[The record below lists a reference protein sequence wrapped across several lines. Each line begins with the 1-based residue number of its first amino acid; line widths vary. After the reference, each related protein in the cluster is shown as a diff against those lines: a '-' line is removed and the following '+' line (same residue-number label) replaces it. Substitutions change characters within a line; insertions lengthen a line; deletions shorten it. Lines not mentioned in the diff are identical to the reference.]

1 MQAKGIIQFFLVL
14 LLLVCASQFL
24 YYIPTNKVE
33 KDAARY
39 GETLAAAAAPENKV
53 AVQRT
58 GRLHYLDSMSSVTIF
73 KSSILGNYTYQEL
86 KSKQLALGLDL
97 KGGMSVLLQ
106 VDLKDFLIALS
117 GKSTDANFLK
127 AIDQAKAIQ
136 SKSQG
141 DYISLFVQEYKKLA
155 GDNKLASIFAR
166 NESLKG
172 EINIE
177 STDAQVQSLMRRKAN
192 ETVDETFKRLRQR
205 IDKLGVVQ
213 PNVSLD
219 KARDV
224 IVVELPGIEN
234 AERARAFLEK
244 AAKLEFW
251 EVYRVNDTGIAQALT
266 DGDNTMKAIMK
277 GAVDSSGNVK
287 PDTSASTVAGP
298 LFSALSP
305 NGGQLSPAV
314 IGVAEKNKREAV
326 LEMLRRPQIASRFP
340 RDLIFRFGK
349 DPIVDQTGKSSNQYQ
364 LYAVKKSA
372 GKDGPA
378 LDGERVTDARA
389 QTGDK
394 GSAAFEVSL
403 TMDAAGAA
411 AWGAL
416 TTACAQDNKR
426 EVAIVL
432 DDEVVSA
439 PTVNGPIME
448 GRSSIMGNY
457 TAQEAQ
463 DFASILQV
471 GKLPAKAEIIQEST
485 VGPSLGEANIN
496 ASLMSLAVSFLAI
509 MLFMWVYYSTGG
521 LISIIALFANLF
533 FIIGMLTSR
542 GTVLTLPGI
551 AGIVL
556 TMGMAVDANV
566 IIYERIREELAEGKS
581 KLQAIADGFKHSM
594 SAVVDGHVTAFLT
607 SLVLIWKGLGPIKG
621 FGVVLAVGVMFTL
634 FTAVLVSRLI
644 IDWWMARGNDIR
656 FFAKFSE
663 GAFKNIHIDWMKMR
677 KKAYL
682 FSAAIILAGVV
693 SMFVRKP
700 AFEFGVDFLGGY
712 KFEVAFDKKVNP
724 EDLRQAFV
732 KSFEGQS
739 TNVKAVNED
748 NTFDITTSYLTNE
761 SGSNVQE
768 KVISKLFEGVNA
780 VAGGNLDE
788 KKFKAGDI
796 STTHIKSSVKVGP
809 AVADDIRTSSIWTTI
824 FGIVIIGIYILIRF
838 NRWQYSLGI
847 VVAAVHDALIT
858 VSLFTLFHG
867 IVPWSME
874 VNQDFIAA
882 LLTIIGY
889 SINDTVIVYDRI
901 REYMRKYT
909 NKPMA
914 QVINDGINSTLSRTI
929 ITSLTVLM
937 VTFILFLF
945 GGSAIKGFAF
955 ALFVGLLAGTYSSIF
970 IAAPAMM
977 DFSKNL
983 DLSEYKEEVTEG
995 AAATAAKAKKKAT
1008 EKV

>member
-33 KDAARY
+33 KDADAYAQRMAP
-39 GETLAAAAAPENKV
+39 AAATPAQLRAERN
-53 AVQRT
+53 
-58 GRLHYLDSMSSVTIF
+58 HFLDSMSSVQIF
-73 KSSILGNYTYQEL
+73 KSSILGNFTYTEL

-106 VDLKDFLIALS
+106 VDLQDFLTALS
-117 GKSTDANFLK
+117 GKSEDPNFLAALK
-127 AIDQAKAIQ
+127 NAKEMQ
-136 SKSQG
+136 KQSQG
-141 DYISLFVQEYKKLA
+141 DYISLFVQEYKRLA
-155 GDNKLASIFAR
+155 GDNKLATIFAR

-172 EINIE
+172 SLNIE
-177 STDAQVQSLMRRKAN
+177 STDAQVQNIMRIKAN
-192 ETVDETFKRLRQR
+192 ETVDETFKRLKQR
-205 IDKLGVVQ
+205 IDKLGVIQ

-219 KARDV
+219 KARD
-224 IVVELPGIEN
+224 IIIVELPGVEN
-234 AERARAFLEK
+234 PQRAREFLTK

-251 EVYRVNDTGIAQALT
+251 EVYRISDPIIGQALQ
-266 DGDNTMKAIMK
+266 DGDNTLKAL
-277 GAVDSSGNVK
+277 ASG
-287 PDTSASTVAGP
+287 DTSSIGKVDTSKNNVTGP
-298 LFSALSP
+298 LFAALSP
-305 NGGQLSPAV
+305 NGGGAFSPAV
-314 IGVAEKNKREAV
+314 IGIAEKNKREAISK
-326 LEMLRRPQIASRFP
+326 MLATPQVAARFP
-340 RDLIFRFGK
+340 SDLIFRWSK
-349 DPIVDQTGKSSNQYQ
+349 DPIKDPTGKSANQYE
-364 LYAVKKSA
+364 LFAVKKSA

-389 QTGDK
+389 QSGDK
-394 GSAAFEVSL
+394 SGGVEVSL
-403 TMDAAGAA
+403 RMDNEGSN
-411 AWGAL
+411 AWSAL
-416 TTACAQDNKR
+416 TTKCAQDNNR
-426 EVAIVL
+426 EVAILL
-432 DDEVVSA
+432 DDQVVSA
-439 PTVNGPIME
+439 PRVINPIT
-448 GRSSIMGNY
+448 GGNSSITGSY
-457 TAQEAQ
+457 TVQEAQ
-463 DFASILQV
+463 DMASVLQV

-485 VGPSLGEANIN
+485 VGPSLGEANIK
-496 ASLMSLAVSFLAI
+496 ASLWSLGISFLAI
-509 MLFMWVYYSTGG
+509 MLFMGVYYSTGG
-521 LISIIALFANLF
+521 IISIIALFANLF

-581 KLQAIADGFKHSM
+581 KLQAIADGFKNSM

-607 SLVLIWKGLGPIKG
+607 SVVLIWKGLGPIKG

-644 IDWWMARGNDIR
+644 IDWWIGRGNDIS

-663 GAFKNIHIDWMKMR
+663 GAFKNINYDWMKMR

-693 SMFVRKP
+693 SIFVRKP

-712 KFEVAFDKKVNP
+712 KFEVAFDKKMNP
-724 EDLRQAFV
+724 EDLRTAFA

-739 TNVKAVNED
+739 TNVKAVNAD

-761 SGSNVQE
+761 TGDKVQE
-768 KVISKLFEGVNA
+768 KVIDKLFEGVNA
-780 VAGGNLDE
+780 ASGGGLDD
-788 KKFKAGDI
+788 KKFKAGDA
-796 STTHIKSSVKVGP
+796 SATHIKSSVKVGP

-824 FGIVIIGIYILIRF
+824 FGILIIGAYILIRF

-847 VVAAVHDALIT
+847 VIAAVHDALIT

-970 IAAPAMM
+970 IAAPVMM
-977 DFSKNL
+977 DFSRNL
-983 DLSEYKEEVTEG
+983 DLSEYKEEVVSEG
-995 AAATAAKAKKKAT
+995 EKKAKKTLT
-1008 EKV
+1008 EKA

>member
-1 MQAKGIIQFFLVL
+1 MQAKGIIKFFLVL

-33 KDAARY
+33 NDADRY
-39 GETLAAAAAPENKV
+39 AQSMTAALPADAKPAKLKEFRNNF
-53 AVQRT
+53 
-58 GRLHYLDSMSSVTIF
+58 LDSMSSVQVF
-73 KSSILGNYTYQEL
+73 KSSILGNYTYTEL

-106 VDLKDFLIALS
+106 VDLKDFLNALS
-117 GKSTDANFLK
+117 GKSQDPNFLK
-127 AIDQAKAIQ
+127 AIDVAKAAQKQ
-136 SKSQG
+136 SKG
-141 DYISLFVQEYKKLA
+141 DFISLFVQEYKRLA
-155 GDNKLASIFAR
+155 GDDKLALIFAR

-172 EINIE
+172 SINIA
-177 STDAQVQSLMRRKAN
+177 SKDAEVQALMRRKAN
-192 ETVDETFKRLRQR
+192 ETVEETFKRLKQR
-205 IDKLGVVQ
+205 IDKLGVIQ

-219 KARDV
+219 KARDI
-224 IVVELPGIEN
+224 IVVELPGIDN
-234 AERARAFLEK
+234 AQRARDFLEK
-244 AAKLEFW
+244 AANLEFW
-251 EVYRVNDTGIAQALT
+251 EVYRISDPGLGQALT
-266 DGDNTMKAIMK
+266 DADNILKAQAKGDTSKNIA
-277 GAVDSSGNVK
+277 
-287 PDTSASTVAGP
+287 PDTSKSMVAGP
-298 LFSALSP
+298 LFSAMSP
-305 NGGQLSPAV
+305 NGSNAFSPAV
-314 IGVAEKNKREAV
+314 IGITEKNKRKLVMDYLTQPE
-326 LEMLRRPQIASRFP
+326 IAARFP
-340 RDLIFRFGK
+340 RDLSFRWSK
-349 DPIVDQTGKSSNQYQ
+349 DPVKDPTGKASNQYE
-364 LYAVKKSA
+364 LFAVKKSL

-389 QTGDK
+389 QSGDK
-394 GSAAFEVSL
+394 SGGVEVSL
-403 TMDAAGAA
+403 TMDAQGAA
-411 AWGAL
+411 AWGNL
-416 TTACAQDNKR
+416 TTACAADNNR

-432 DDEVVSA
+432 DSEVVSA
-439 PTVNGPIME
+439 PRVINPIKE
-448 GRSSIMGNY
+448 GRSSITGSY
-457 TAQEAQ
+457 TVQEAQ
-463 DFASILQV
+463 DMASILQV

-485 VGPSLGEANIN
+485 VGPSLGEANIK
-496 ASLMSLAVSFLAI
+496 ASLWSLGISFLAI
-509 MLFMWVYYSTGG
+509 MAFMGIYYSTGG
-521 LISIIALFANLF
+521 IISIIALFANLF

-581 KLQAIADGFKHSM
+581 KLQAVADGFKNSM
-594 SAVVDGHVTAFLT
+594 SAVIDGHVTAFLT
-607 SLVLIWKGLGPIKG
+607 SVVLIWKGLGPIKG
-621 FGVVLAVGVMFTL
+621 FGVVLAVGVIFTL

-644 IDWWMARGNDIR
+644 TDWWMARGNDIS

-663 GAFKNIHIDWMKMR
+663 GAFKNIHFDWMKMR

-693 SMFVRKP
+693 SIFVRKP

-712 KFEVAFDKKVNP
+712 KFEVAFDKKMNP
-724 EDLRQAFV
+724 DDLRAAFS
-732 KSFEGQS
+732 KSFDGQS
-739 TNVKAVNED
+739 TNVKAVNAD

-761 SGSNVQE
+761 TGGESQK
-768 KVISKLFEGVNA
+768 KVIDKLFEGANA
-780 VAGGNLDE
+780 ASGGGLDE
-788 KKFKAGDI
+788 AKFKAGDP
-796 STTHIKSSVKVGP
+796 SAPHIKSSVKVGP

-824 FGIVIIGIYILIRF
+824 FGILIIGAYILIRF

-847 VVAAVHDALIT
+847 VIAAVHDALIT

-914 QVINDGINSTLSRTI
+914 DVINDGINSTLSRTI

-970 IAAPAMM
+970 IAAPVMM
-977 DFSKNL
+977 DFSRNL
-983 DLSEYKEEVTEG
+983 DLSEYKEEVVAEG
-995 AAATAAKAKKKAT
+995 QKKAKKTLT
-1008 EKV
+1008 EKA

>member
-33 KDAARY
+33 KDADSYAQRMNTSAATPFQLREAR
-39 GETLAAAAAPENKV
+39 N
-53 AVQRT
+53 
-58 GRLHYLDSMSSVTIF
+58 HFLDSMSSETIF
-73 KSSILGNYTYQEL
+73 KSTVLGNYTYSDL

-106 VDLKDFLIALS
+106 VDLKDFLDALS
-117 GKSTDANFLK
+117 GKSTDPNFVNALK
-127 AIDQAKAIQ
+127 NAKAIQ
-136 SKSQG
+136 KQSQG
-141 DYISLFVQEYKKLA
+141 DYISLFVEEYRKLA

-172 EINIE
+172 AINGF
-177 STDAQVQSLMRRKAN
+177 STDAEVQALIRRKAN
-192 ETVDETFKRLRQR
+192 ETVEETHKRLTQR

-213 PNVSLD
+213 PNISLD
-219 KARDV
+219 KARD
-224 IVVELPGIEN
+224 IIIVELPGIEN
-234 AERARAFLEK
+234 EKRAEEFLTA

-251 EVYRVNDTGIAQALT
+251 EVYRVSDNGIAQALT
-266 DGDNTMKAIMK
+266 DADNTLKAIAK
-277 GAVDSSGNVK
+277 G
-287 PDTSASTVAGP
+287 DTSKVATLDTSKNTVAGP

-314 IGVAEKNKREAV
+314 IGVTEKNKRALV
-326 LEMLRRPQIASRFP
+326 MEMLNTPQIASKFP
-340 RDLIFRFGK
+340 RDLSFRWAK
-349 DPIVDQTGKSSNQYQ
+349 DPMVDATKKSTNQYQ

-378 LDGERVTDARA
+378 LDGERVVDARA
-389 QTGDK
+389 QSGDK
-394 GSAAFEVSL
+394 SGGIEVSL

-411 AWGAL
+411 AWGNL
-416 TTACAQDNKR
+416 TRMCAQDNKR
-426 EVAIVL
+426 EVAILL

-439 PTVNGPIME
+439 PSVNTPILE
-448 GRSSIMGNY
+448 GRSSITGNY
-457 TAQEAQ
+457 TVQEAQ
-463 DFASILQV
+463 DFASVLQV
-471 GKLPAKAEIIQEST
+471 GKLPAKAEIIAKST
-485 VGPSLGEANIN
+485 VGPSMGEANIK
-496 ASLMSLAVSFLAI
+496 ASLWSLGISFLAI
-509 MLFMWVYYSTGG
+509 MLFMGVYYSTGG
-521 LISIIALFANLF
+521 IISIIALFANLF

-566 IIYERIREELAEGKS
+566 IIYERIREELAEGKTMA
-581 KLQAIADGFKHSM
+581 QAIADGFRNSM

-607 SLVLIWKGLGPIKG
+607 SVVLIWKGLGPIKG
-621 FGVVLAVGVMFTL
+621 FGVVLAVGVIFTL

-644 IDWWMARGNDIR
+644 TDWWIGRGNEIS
-656 FFAKFSE
+656 FFRKFSE
-663 GAFKNIHIDWMKMR
+663 GMFKHINWDWMALR
-677 KKAYL
+677 KKAYM

-693 SMFVRKP
+693 SAFVRKP

-712 KFEVAFDKKVNP
+712 KFGVAFDKKVSSD
-724 EDLRQAFV
+724 DLRAAFA

-739 TNVKAVNED
+739 TTVKAVNSD
-748 NTFDITTSYLTNE
+748 NTFDITTSYMSNE
-761 SGSNVQE
+761 TGKDVQE
-768 KVISKLFEGVNA
+768 KVMSKLFEGVNS
-780 VAGGNLDE
+780 VAGGGLDE
-788 KKFKAGDI
+788 KKFNAGDA
-796 STTHIKSSVKVGP
+796 SVTHLKSSVKVGP
-809 AVADDIRTSSIWTTI
+809 SVADDIRTSSIWTTI
-824 FGIVIIGIYILIRF
+824 FGILIIGAYILIRF
-838 NRWQYSLGI
+838 NRWQYALGI
-847 VVAAVHDALIT
+847 IIAAVHDAAIT

-874 VNQDFIAA
+874 INQDFIAA

-970 IAAPAMM
+970 IAAPVMM

-983 DLSEYKEEVTEG
+983 DLSEYKEEVITEG
-995 AAATAAKAKKKAT
+995 EKKAKKTLT
-1008 EKV
+1008 EKA

>member
-1 MQAKGIIQFFLVL
+1 MQAKGIIKFFLVL

-33 KDAARY
+33 NDAERY
-39 GETLAAAAAPENKV
+39 GKNLAAAVAPELKV
-53 AVQRT
+53 TTEKT
-58 GRLHYLDSMSSVTIF
+58 GRLHFLDSMSSVQVF

-106 VDLKDFLIALS
+106 VDLKDFLLALS
-117 GKSTDANFLK
+117 GKSTDENFLK
-127 AIDQAKAIQ
+127 ALNQAKEMQ
-136 SKSQG
+136 KQSQG
-141 DYISLFVQEYKKLA
+141 DYITLFVQEYKKLA
-155 GDNKLASIFAR
+155 GENKLSSIFAR

-172 EINIE
+172 FINLS
-177 STDAQVQSLMRRKAN
+177 STDTEVQALMRRKAN
-192 ETVDETFKRLRQR
+192 ETVEETFKRLKQR

-219 KARDV
+219 KARDI

-234 AERARAFLEK
+234 PERARKFLQA

-251 EVYRVNDTGIAQALT
+251 EVYRISDTGIGLALQ
-266 DGDNTMKAIMK
+266 DADNTLKALAI
-277 GAVDSSGNVK
+277 G
-287 PDTSASTVAGP
+287 DTSKKAVVDTNQNKIAGP
-298 LFSALSP
+298 LFAALSP
-305 NGGQLSPAV
+305 NGGGAFSPAV
-314 IGVAEKNKREAV
+314 IGIAEKNKRSAIDT
-326 LEMLRRPQIASRFP
+326 MLASPAIASKFP
-340 RDLIFRFGK
+340 RDLIFRWSK
-349 DPIVDQTGKSSNQYQ
+349 DPIKDPTGKMSNQYE
-364 LYAVKKSA
+364 LFAVKKTA

-389 QTGDK
+389 QSTDK
-394 GSAAFEVSL
+394 SGGIEVSL
-403 TMDAAGAA
+403 RMDNEGANL
-411 AWGAL
+411 WGML
-416 TTACAQDNKR
+416 TEKCAQDNNR

-432 DDEVVSA
+432 DNEVVSA
-439 PTVNGPIME
+439 PRVINPIK
-448 GRSSIMGNY
+448 GGSSSITGSY
-457 TAQEAQ
+457 TVQEAQ
-463 DFASILQV
+463 DMASVLQV

-485 VGPSLGEANIN
+485 VGPSLGEANIK
-496 ASLMSLAVSFLAI
+496 ASLWSLGISFLAI
-509 MLFMWVYYSTGG
+509 MLFMGVYYSTGG
-521 LISIIALFANLF
+521 IISIIALFANLF

-566 IIYERIREELAEGKS
+566 IIYERIREELAEGKTM
-581 KLQAIADGFKHSM
+581 LQAIADGFKNSM

-607 SLVLIWKGLGPIKG
+607 SVVLIWKGLGPIKG

-644 IDWWMARGNDIR
+644 IDWWVGRGNEIR

-663 GAFKNIHIDWMKMR
+663 GAFKHINYDWMKMR

-682 FSAAIILAGVV
+682 FSALIIGAGIV
-693 SMFVRKP
+693 SILVRKP

-712 KFEVAFDKKVNP
+712 KFEVAFDKKMNP
-724 EDLRQAFV
+724 EELRIAFA
-732 KSFEGQS
+732 KAFDGQS
-739 TNVKAVNED
+739 TNVKAVNSD
-748 NTFDITTSYLTNE
+748 NTFDITTSYMTNE
-761 SGSNVQE
+761 QGDGVQE

-780 VAGGNLDE
+780 ASGGGLNE
-788 KKFKAGDI
+788 AKFKAGDA
-796 STTHIKSSVKVGP
+796 SATHIKSSVKVGP

-824 FGIVIIGIYILIRF
+824 FGILIIGAYILIRF

-847 VVAAVHDALIT
+847 VIAAVHDALIT

-901 REYMRKYT
+901 REYMRKYS

-970 IAAPAMM
+970 IAAPVMM

-983 DLSEYKEEVTEG
+983 DLSEYKEEVVTEG
-995 AAATAAKAKKKAT
+995 ETKGKKKLT
-1008 EKV
+1008 EKA

>member
-33 KDAARY
+33 KDAVTYAQRM
-39 GETLAAAAAPENKV
+39 AAVASPENKI
-53 AVQRT
+53 AAEKA
-58 GRLHYLDSMSSVTIF
+58 GRIAYLDSMSSETIF

-86 KSKQLALGLDL
+86 KAKQLALGLDL

-106 VDLKDFLIALS
+106 VDLKDFLRALS
-117 GKSTDANFLK
+117 GNSTDPNFLK

-136 SKSQG
+136 TQSQG
-141 DYISLFVQEYKKLA
+141 DYITLFVQEYKKLA
-155 GDNKLASIFAR
+155 GDNKLATIFAR

-172 EINIE
+172 QLNIE
-177 STDAQVQSLMRRKAN
+177 STDAQVQALMRRKAN
-192 ETVDETFKRLRQR
+192 ETVEETFKRLKQR

-219 KARDV
+219 KARDI

-234 AERARAFLEK
+234 PQRARTFLQQ

-251 EVYRVNDTGIAQALT
+251 EVYRVSDNGIAQALT
-266 DGDNTMKAIMK
+266 DADNTLKAIAK
-277 GAVDSSGNVK
+277 GDTSKIAT
-287 PDTSASTVAGP
+287 PDTSKTMTAGP
-298 LFSALSP
+298 LFSVLSP

-314 IGVAEKNKREAV
+314 IGIAEKNKRRAIDT
-326 LEMLRRPQIASRFP
+326 LLSNPQIASKFP
-340 RDLIFRFGK
+340 RDLIFRWSK
-349 DPIVDQTGKSSNQYQ
+349 DAISDPTGKSTNNYQ

-389 QTGDK
+389 QSGDK
-394 GSAAFEVSL
+394 NGAGIEVSL

-416 TTACAQDNKR
+416 TTACAKDNKR
-426 EVAIVL
+426 EVAILL
-432 DDEVVSA
+432 DDEIVSA
-439 PTVNGPIME
+439 PSVNTPIME
-448 GRSSIMGNY
+448 GRSSITGNY
-457 TAQEAQ
+457 TVQEAQ
-463 DFASILQV
+463 DFASVLQV

-485 VGPSLGEANIN
+485 VGPSLGEANIK
-496 ASLMSLAVSFLAI
+496 ASLWSLGISFLAI
-509 MLFMWVYYSTGG
+509 MLFMAVYYSTGG
-521 LISIIALFANLF
+521 IISIIALFANLF

-566 IIYERIREELAEGKS
+566 IIYERIREELAEGKTM
-581 KLQAIADGFKHSM
+581 LQAIADGFKHSM

-607 SLVLIWKGLGPIKG
+607 SVVLIWKGLGPIKG

-634 FTAVLVSRLI
+634 FTAVLVSRLM
-644 IDWWMARGNDIR
+644 IDWWVGRGNEIR

-663 GAFKNIHIDWMKMR
+663 GAFKHINYDWMKMR

-693 SMFVRKP
+693 SMIVRKP

-712 KFEVAFDKKVNP
+712 KFEVAFDKKVNT
-724 EDLRQAFV
+724 EELRTAFA

-739 TNVKAVNED
+739 TNIKAVNSE

-761 SGSNVQE
+761 SGAEVQE
-768 KVISKLFEGVNA
+768 KVIDKLFEGANA
-780 VAGGNLDE
+780 AAGGGLDV
-788 KKFKAGDI
+788 KKFKAGDA

-824 FGIVIIGIYILIRF
+824 FGILIIGAYILIRF

-847 VVAAVHDALIT
+847 VIAAVHDALIT

-901 REYMRKYT
+901 REYMRKYS
-909 NKPMA
+909 NKPMS

-970 IAAPAMM
+970 IAAPVMM

-983 DLSEYKEEVTEG
+983 DLSEFKEEVVTEG
-995 AAATAAKAKKKAT
+995 ASKAKKTLKEKA
-1008 EKV
+1008 

>member
-24 YYIPTNKVE
+24 YYIPTAKVE
-33 KDAARY
+33 KDAVSYAQRM
-39 GETLAAAAAPENKV
+39 AAAVAPENRI
-53 AVQRT
+53 AVEKER
-58 GRLHYLDSMSSVTIF
+58 RIAFLDSMSSETIF
-73 KSSILGNYTYQEL
+73 KSSILGNYTYSEL

-106 VDLKDFLIALS
+106 VDLKDFLVALS
-117 GKSTDANFLK
+117 GKSTDENFNKALAN
-127 AIDQAKAIQ
+127 AKEMQ
-136 SKSQG
+136 KQSQG

-172 EINIE
+172 QLNVE
-177 STDAQVQSLMRRKAN
+177 STDAQVQNLMRIKAN
-192 ETVDETFKRLRQR
+192 ETVEETHKRLTQR

-213 PNVSLD
+213 PNISLD
-219 KARDV
+219 KARD
-224 IVVELPGIEN
+224 IIIVELPGIEN
-234 AERARAFLEK
+234 PQRAREFLTS
-244 AAKLEFW
+244 AAQLEFW
-251 EVYRVNDTGIAQALT
+251 EVYRVSDNGIAQALT
-266 DGDNTMKAIMK
+266 EADNTLKAMAK
-277 GAVDSSGNVK
+277 GQVDSLGNAKV
-287 PDTSASTVAGP
+287 DTANQMVAGP

-314 IGVAEKNKREAV
+314 IGVAEKNKRRAIDT
-326 LEMLRRPQIASRFP
+326 MMQMPQIASKFP
-340 RDLIFRFGK
+340 RDLIFRWAK
-349 DPIVDQTGKSSNQYQ
+349 DAMVDAAGKSTNQYQ

-378 LDGERVTDARA
+378 LDGERVTDARV
-389 QTGDK
+389 QSGDK
-394 GSAAFEVSL
+394 SGGVEVSL

-411 AWGAL
+411 AWGNL
-416 TTACAQDNKR
+416 TRMCAQDNKR
-426 EVAIVL
+426 EVAILL
-432 DDEVVSA
+432 DNEVVSA
-439 PTVNGPIME
+439 PSVNTPILE
-448 GRSSIMGNY
+448 GRSSITGNY
-457 TAQEAQ
+457 TVQEAQ
-463 DFASILQV
+463 DFASVLQV

-485 VGPSLGEANIN
+485 VGPSMGEANIK
-496 ASLMSLAVSFLAI
+496 ASLWSLGISFVAI
-509 MLFMWVYYSTGG
+509 MLFMGVYYSTGG
-521 LISIIALFANLF
+521 IISIVALFANLF

-566 IIYERIREELAEGKS
+566 IIYERIREELAEGKTM
-581 KLQAIADGFKHSM
+581 LQAIADGFKNSM

-607 SLVLIWKGLGPIKG
+607 SIVLIWKGLGPIKG
-621 FGVVLAVGVMFTL
+621 FGVVLAVGVVFTL

-644 IDWWMARGNDIR
+644 IDWWVGRGNDIR

-663 GAFKNIHIDWMKMR
+663 GAFKGINYNWMEMR
-677 KKAYL
+677 KKAYV
-682 FSAAIILAGVV
+682 FSAIIIGAGIV
-693 SMFVRKP
+693 SALVRKP
-700 AFEFGVDFLGGY
+700 AFEFGVDFLGGH
-712 KFEVAFDKKVNP
+712 KFEVAFDKKINS
-724 EDLRQAFV
+724 EDLRLAFA

-739 TNVKAVNED
+739 TSVKQVNTD
-748 NTFDITTSYLTNE
+748 NSFDITTSYLSNE
-761 SGSNVQE
+761 TGNEVQN
-768 KVISKLFEGVNA
+768 KVIAKLFEGVNA
-780 VAGGNLDE
+780 VSGGNLDE
-788 KKFKAGDI
+788 KKFKAGDAT
-796 STTHIKSSVKVGP
+796 TTHIKSSVKVGP

-824 FGIVIIGIYILIRF
+824 FGIIIIGAYILIRF
-838 NRWQYSLGI
+838 NRWQYALGI
-847 VVAAVHDALIT
+847 VIAAVHDAAIT

-874 VNQDFIAA
+874 INQDFIAA

-970 IAAPAMM
+970 IAAPVMM

-983 DLSEYKEEVTEG
+983 DLSEYKEEVISEVEG
-995 AAATAAKAKKKAT
+995 DKKAKKTLKEKA
-1008 EKV
+1008 

>member
-1 MQAKGIIQFFLVL
+1 MQAKGIIKFFLVL

-33 KDAARY
+33 NDADRY
-39 GETLAAAAAPENKV
+39 GKNLATAVAPELKLTTEK
-53 AVQRT
+53 A
-58 GRLHYLDSMSSVTIF
+58 GRLHFLDSMSSVQVF

-106 VDLKDFLIALS
+106 VDLKDFLNALS
-117 GKSTDANFLK
+117 GGSTDPNFLK
-127 AIDQAKAIQ
+127 AIDNAKEMQ
-136 SKSQG
+136 KQSQG
-141 DYISLFVQEYKKLA
+141 DYITLFVQEYRKLA
-155 GDNKLASIFAR
+155 GDNKLSSIFAR

-172 EINIE
+172 LVTME
-177 STDAQVQSLMRRKAN
+177 STDAQVQAMMRRKAN
-192 ETVDETFKRLRQR
+192 ETVEETFKRLKQR

-219 KARDV
+219 KARDI

-234 AERARAFLEK
+234 PERARKFLQQ

-251 EVYRVNDTGIAQALT
+251 EVYRINDAPIAPALQEA
-266 DGDNTMKAIMK
+266 DGRLKLLAK
-277 GAVDSSGNVK
+277 G
-287 PDTSASTVAGP
+287 DTSQYTKDTSSIAGP
-298 LFSALSP
+298 LFAILSP
-305 NGGQLSPAV
+305 NGGGAFSPAV
-314 IGVAEKNKREAV
+314 IGIAEKNKRSAIDT
-326 LEMLRRPQIASRFP
+326 MLKQPQIAQLFP
-340 RDLIFRFGK
+340 RDLIFRWSK
-349 DPIVDQTGKSSNQYQ
+349 DPIKDPTGKMSNQYE
-364 LYAVKKSA
+364 LFAVKKTA

-378 LDGERVTDARA
+378 LDGERVVDARA
-389 QTGDK
+389 QSGDK
-394 GSAAFEVSL
+394 SGGVEVSL
-403 TMDAAGAA
+403 RMDNEGANL
-411 AWGAL
+411 WGML
-416 TTACAQDNKR
+416 TEKCAQDNNR
-426 EVAIVL
+426 EVAILL

-439 PTVNGPIME
+439 PRVINPIK
-448 GRSSIMGNY
+448 GGNSSITGSY
-457 TAQEAQ
+457 TVQEAQ
-463 DFASILQV
+463 DMASVLQV

-485 VGPSLGEANIN
+485 VGPSLGEANIK
-496 ASLMSLAVSFLAI
+496 ASLWSLGISFLAI
-509 MLFMWVYYSTGG
+509 MLFMGVYYSTGG
-521 LISIIALFANLF
+521 IISIIALFANLF

-566 IIYERIREELAEGKS
+566 IIYERIREELAEGKT
-581 KLQAIADGFKHSM
+581 KLQAISDGFKHSM

-607 SLVLIWKGLGPIKG
+607 SVVLIWKGLGPIKG
-621 FGVVLAVGVMFTL
+621 FGVVLAVGVIFTL

-644 IDWWMARGNDIR
+644 TDWWMARGNDIN

-663 GAFKNIHIDWMKMR
+663 GAFKNINYDWMKMR
-677 KKAYL
+677 KKAYMV
-682 FSAAIILAGVV
+682 SALIIGAGIV
-693 SMFVRKP
+693 SILVRKP

-712 KFEVAFDKKVNP
+712 KFEVAFDKKMNP
-724 EDLRQAFV
+724 EDLRQAFA

-739 TNVKAVNED
+739 TNVKAVNSD
-748 NTFDITTSYLTNE
+748 NTFDITTSYMTNE
-761 SGSNVQE
+761 QGDGVQE
-768 KVISKLFEGVNA
+768 KVIAKLFEGVNA
-780 VAGGNLDE
+780 ASGGGLNE
-788 KKFKAGDI
+788 AKFKAGDAGA
-796 STTHIKSSVKVGP
+796 THIKSSVKVGP

-824 FGIVIIGIYILIRF
+824 FGILIIGAYILIRF

-847 VVAAVHDALIT
+847 VIAAVHDALIT

-970 IAAPAMM
+970 IAAPVMM

-995 AAATAAKAKKKAT
+995 ADKAKKKLT
-1008 EKV
+1008 EKA

>member
-33 KDAARY
+33 KDAVSYAQRM
-39 GETLAAAAAPENKV
+39 AAVAAPENKV
-53 AVQRT
+53 TVEKEARIAF
-58 GRLHYLDSMSSVTIF
+58 LDSMSSETIF
-73 KSSILGNYTYQEL
+73 KSSVLGNYTYSEL

-117 GKSTDANFLK
+117 GKSTDPNFLK
-127 AIDQAKAIQ
+127 ALDNAKEMQ
-136 SKSQG
+136 KQSQG
-141 DYISLFVQEYKKLA
+141 DYISLFVQAYKQLA

-172 EINIE
+172 QLNVE
-177 STDAQVQSLMRRKAN
+177 STDAQVQNLMRIKAN
-192 ETVDETFKRLRQR
+192 ETVEETHKRLTQR

-213 PNVSLD
+213 PNISLD
-219 KARDV
+219 KARD
-224 IVVELPGIEN
+224 IIIVELPGIEN
-234 AERARAFLEK
+234 PQRARDFLTS

-251 EVYRVNDTGIAQALT
+251 EVFRVSDNGIAQALT
-266 DGDNTMKAIMK
+266 DADNTLKAIAK
-277 GAVDSSGNVK
+277 GDTSKVAT
-287 PDTSASTVAGP
+287 PDTSKNTVAGP
-298 LFSALSP
+298 LFSAMSP

-314 IGVAEKNKREAV
+314 IGITEKNKRKAV
-326 LEMLRRPQIASRFP
+326 MEMLTMPQIASKFP
-340 RDLIFRFGK
+340 RDLIFRWSK
-349 DPIVDQTGKSSNQYQ
+349 DAMVDATGKSTNQYQ

-389 QTGDK
+389 QSGDK
-394 GSAAFEVSL
+394 SGGIEVSL

-411 AWGAL
+411 AWGNL
-416 TTACAQDNKR
+416 TRMCAQDNKR
-426 EVAIVL
+426 EVAILL

-439 PTVNGPIME
+439 PSVNTPILE
-448 GRSSIMGNY
+448 GRSSITGNY
-457 TAQEAQ
+457 TVQEAQ
-463 DFASILQV
+463 DFASVLQV

-485 VGPSLGEANIN
+485 VGPSMGEANIK
-496 ASLMSLAVSFLAI
+496 ASLWSLGISFLAI
-509 MLFMWVYYSTGG
+509 MLFMGVYYSTGG
-521 LISIIALFANLF
+521 IISIIALFANLF

-566 IIYERIREELAEGKS
+566 IIYERIREELAEGKTMA
-581 KLQAIADGFKHSM
+581 QAIADGFKHSM

-607 SLVLIWKGLGPIKG
+607 SVVLIWKGLGPIKG
-621 FGVVLAVGVMFTL
+621 FGVVLAVGVIFTL

-644 IDWWMARGNDIR
+644 TDWWVGRGNEIS
-656 FFAKFSE
+656 FFRKFSE
-663 GAFKNIHIDWMKMR
+663 GMFKGINWDWMALR

-682 FSAAIILAGVV
+682 FSAVIIGAGII
-693 SMFVRKP
+693 SAFVRKP
-700 AFEFGVDFLGGY
+700 AFEFGVDFLGGH
-712 KFEVAFDKKVNP
+712 KFEVAFDKKVNS
-724 EDLRQAFV
+724 EDLRAAFA

-739 TNVKAVNED
+739 TTVKQVNTD
-748 NTFDITTSYLTNE
+748 NSFDITTSYLSNE
-761 SGSNVQE
+761 TGNDVQN
-768 KVISKLFEGVNA
+768 KVMAKLFEGVNS

-788 KKFKAGDI
+788 KKFKSGDAT
-796 STTHIKSSVKVGP
+796 TTHIKSSVKVGP

-824 FGIVIIGIYILIRF
+824 FGILIIGAYILIRF
-838 NRWQYSLGI
+838 NRWQYALGI
-847 VVAAVHDALIT
+847 IIAAVHDAAIT

-874 VNQDFIAA
+874 INQDFIAA

-970 IAAPAMM
+970 IAAPVMM

-983 DLSEYKEEVTEG
+983 DLSEYKEEVITEG
-995 AAATAAKAKKKAT
+995 EKKAKKTLT
-1008 EKV
+1008 EKA

>member
-33 KDAARY
+33 KDAVSYAQRM
-39 GETLAAAAAPENKV
+39 AAAAAPENKMIV
-53 AVQRT
+53 EKES
-58 GRLHYLDSMSSVTIF
+58 RLAFLDSMSSETIF
-73 KSSILGNYTYQEL
+73 KSSVLGNYTYSEL

-106 VDLKDFLIALS
+106 VDLKDFLVALS
-117 GKSTDANFLK
+117 GKSTDPNFVK
-127 AIDQAKAIQ
+127 ALDNAKEMQKA
-136 SKSQG
+136 SQG

-155 GDNKLASIFAR
+155 GDNKLATIFAR

-172 EINIE
+172 QLNVE
-177 STDAQVQSLMRRKAN
+177 STDAQVQNLMRIKAN
-192 ETVDETFKRLRQR
+192 ETVEETHKRLTQR

-213 PNVSLD
+213 PNISLD
-219 KARDV
+219 KARD
-224 IVVELPGIEN
+224 IIIVELPGIEN
-234 AERARAFLEK
+234 PQRARDFLTS

-251 EVYRVNDTGIAQALT
+251 EVYRVSDNGIAQALT
-266 DGDNTMKAIMK
+266 DADNTLKALAK
-277 GAVDSSGNVK
+277 GDTSKVIV
-287 PDTSASTVAGP
+287 PDTSKSTVAGP
-298 LFSALSP
+298 LFSSMSP

-314 IGVAEKNKREAV
+314 IGITEKNKRKAV
-326 LEMLRRPQIASRFP
+326 MDMLTMPQIASRFP
-340 RDLIFRFGK
+340 RDLIFRWSK
-349 DPIVDQTGKSSNQYQ
+349 DAIVDATGKSTNQYQ

-389 QTGDK
+389 QSGDK
-394 GSAAFEVSL
+394 SGGIEVSL

-411 AWGAL
+411 AWGNL
-416 TTACAQDNKR
+416 TRICAQDNKR
-426 EVAIVL
+426 EVAILL

-439 PTVNGPIME
+439 PSVNTPILE
-448 GRSSIMGNY
+448 GRSSITGNY
-457 TAQEAQ
+457 TVQEAQ
-463 DFASILQV
+463 DFASVLQV

-485 VGPSLGEANIN
+485 VGPSMGEANIK
-496 ASLMSLAVSFLAI
+496 ASLWSLGISFLAI
-509 MLFMWVYYSTGG
+509 MLFMGVYYSTGG
-521 LISIIALFANLF
+521 IISIIALFANLF

-566 IIYERIREELAEGKS
+566 IIYERIREELAEGKTM
-581 KLQAIADGFKHSM
+581 LQAIADGFKNSM

-607 SLVLIWKGLGPIKG
+607 SVVLIWKGLGPIKG
-621 FGVVLAVGVMFTL
+621 FGVVLAVGVIFTL

-644 IDWWMARGNDIR
+644 TDWWVGRGNQIS
-656 FFAKFSE
+656 FFREFSQ
-663 GAFKNIHIDWMKMR
+663 GMFKNINFDWMQIR
-677 KKAYL
+677 KKAYIV
-682 FSAAIILAGVV
+682 SAIIIGAGIV
-693 SMFVRKP
+693 SALVRKP
-700 AFEFGVDFLGGY
+700 AFEFGVDFLGGH

-724 EDLRQAFV
+724 DDLRAAFA

-739 TNVKAVNED
+739 TTVKAVNTD
-748 NTFDITTSYLTNE
+748 NTFDITTSYLSNE
-761 SGSNVQE
+761 TGNDVQN

-780 VAGGNLDE
+780 AAGGTLDE
-788 KKFKAGDI
+788 KKFKAGDAA
-796 STTHIKSSVKVGP
+796 TTHIKSSVKVGP
-809 AVADDIRTSSIWTTI
+809 AVADDIRTSSLWTTI
-824 FGIVIIGIYILIRF
+824 FGILIIGAYILVRF
-838 NRWQYSLGI
+838 NRWQYALGI
-847 VVAAVHDALIT
+847 IIAAVHDAAIT

-874 VNQDFIAA
+874 INQDFIAA

-929 ITSLTVLM
+929 ITSFTVLL

-970 IAAPAMM
+970 IAAPVMM

-983 DLSEYKEEVTEG
+983 DLSEYKEEVITEG
-995 AAATAAKAKKKAT
+995 AQKAKKTLKEKA
-1008 EKV
+1008 

>member
-33 KDAARY
+33 KDALSRAQ
-39 GETLAAAAAPENKV
+39 AAAALASPENKV
-53 AVQRT
+53 AVEKATRIA
-58 GRLHYLDSMSSVTIF
+58 YLDSMSSETIF

-86 KSKQLALGLDL
+86 KGKQLALGLDL

-117 GKSTDANFLK
+117 GKSQDPNFLK
-127 AIDQAKAIQ
+127 ALDAAKLIQ
-136 SKSQG
+136 SEKQG
-141 DYISLFVQEYKKLA
+141 DFISLFVQEYKKLA
-155 GDNKLASIFAR
+155 GDNKLAAIFAR

-172 EINIE
+172 QINIE
-177 STDAQVQSLMRRKAN
+177 STDAQVQSLMRLKAN
-192 ETVDETFKRLRQR
+192 ETVDETHKRLTQR

-213 PNVSLD
+213 PNISLD
-219 KARDV
+219 KARDI

-234 AERARAFLEK
+234 PERAEAFLTS
-244 AAKLEFW
+244 AAQLEFW
-251 EVYRVNDTGIAQALT
+251 EVYRVSDNGIAQALT
-266 DGDNTMKAIMK
+266 DADNTLKAMAK
-277 GAVDSSGNVK
+277 GMVDSSGNVK
-287 PDTSASTVAGP
+287 PDTSSSTVAGP
-298 LFSALSP
+298 LFSVLSP
-305 NGGQLSPAV
+305 NGGQMSPAV
-314 IGVAEKNKREAV
+314 IGVAEKNKRAIIDT
-326 LEMLRRPQIASRFP
+326 MLRQPQIASKFP
-340 RDLIFRFGK
+340 RDLIFRWSK
-349 DPIVDQTGKSSNQYQ
+349 DPLPNPTGKSTNQYT

-394 GSAAFEVSL
+394 GSAAYEVSL
-403 TMDAAGAA
+403 TMDAQGAA

-416 TTACAQDNKR
+416 TTACAADNKR

-432 DDEVVSA
+432 DNEVVSA

-448 GRSSIMGNY
+448 GRSSITGNY

-463 DFASILQV
+463 DFASILEV
-471 GKLPAKAEIIQEST
+471 GKLPARTQIVQKST
-485 VGPSLGEANIN
+485 VGPSLGEANIK
-496 ASLMSLAVSFLAI
+496 ASFWSLGISFLAI
-509 MLFMWVYYSTGG
+509 MLFMGVYYSTGG
-521 LISIIALFANLF
+521 IISIIALFANLF

-566 IIYERIREELAEGKS
+566 IIYERIREELAEGKTMA
-581 KLQAIADGFKHSM
+581 QAIADGFKHSM

-621 FGVVLAVGVMFTL
+621 FGFVLAVGVVFTL

-644 IDWWMARGNDIR
+644 IDWWVGRGNDIR

-663 GAFKNIHIDWMKMR
+663 GAFKNINYDWMKMR

-682 FSAAIILAGVV
+682 VSAIIIGAGIV
-693 SMFVRKP
+693 SAIVRKP

-724 EDLRQAFV
+724 EDLRQAFA

-761 SGSNVQE
+761 SGSDVQE
-768 KVISKLFEGVNA
+768 KVVSKLFEGVNV
-780 VAGGNLDE
+780 VAGGGLNE
-788 KKFKAGDI
+788 KKFRAGDI

-824 FGIVIIGIYILIRF
+824 FGILIIGAYILIRF

-847 VVAAVHDALIT
+847 VIAAVHDALIT

-874 VNQDFIAA
+874 INQDFIAA

-909 NKPMA
+909 NKPMS

-929 ITSLTVLM
+929 ITSLTVLL

-970 IAAPAMM
+970 IAAPVMM

-983 DLSEYKEEVTEG
+983 DLSEYKEEITEG
-995 AAATAAKAKKKAT
+995 VSKAKKKLV
-1008 EKV
+1008 EKA

>member
-33 KDAARY
+33 KDAVSYAQRM
-39 GETLAAAAAPENKV
+39 AAAAAPENKI
-53 AVQRT
+53 AVEKAAKIAF
-58 GRLHYLDSMSSVTIF
+58 LDSMSSETVF
-73 KSSILGNYTYQEL
+73 KSSLLGNYTYSDL

-117 GKSTDANFLK
+117 GKSTDPNFVQALNN
-127 AIDQAKAIQ
+127 AKAMQ
-136 SKSQG
+136 KQSQG

-172 EINIE
+172 QLNVE
-177 STDAQVQSLMRRKAN
+177 STDAQVQNLMRIKAN
-192 ETVDETFKRLRQR
+192 ETVEETHKRLTQR

-213 PNVSLD
+213 PNISLD
-219 KARDV
+219 KARD
-224 IVVELPGIEN
+224 IIIVELPGIEN
-234 AERARAFLEK
+234 PQRAREFLTS

-251 EVYRVNDTGIAQALT
+251 EVYRVSDNGIAQALT
-266 DGDNTMKAIMK
+266 DADNTLKAIAK
-277 GAVDSSGNVK
+277 GDTAKTATV
-287 PDTSASTVAGP
+287 DTSKNPIAGP
-298 LFSALSP
+298 LFSTLQP

-314 IGVAEKNKREAV
+314 IGVADKNKRRAIDT
-326 LEMLRRPQIASRFP
+326 MLMTPQIASKFP
-340 RDLIFRFGK
+340 RDLIFRWSK
-349 DPIVDQTGKSSNQYQ
+349 DPMVDATGKSTNQYQ

-389 QTGDK
+389 QSGDK
-394 GSAAFEVSL
+394 GGGVEVSL

-411 AWGAL
+411 AWGNL
-416 TTACAQDNKR
+416 TRMCAQDNKR
-426 EVAIVL
+426 EVAILL
-432 DDEVVSA
+432 DNEVVSA
-439 PTVNGPIME
+439 PSVNTPILE
-448 GRSSIMGNY
+448 GRSSITGNY
-457 TAQEAQ
+457 TIQEAQ
-463 DFASILQV
+463 DFASVLQV
-471 GKLPAKAEIIQEST
+471 GKLPAQAEIIQEST
-485 VGPSLGEANIN
+485 VGPSMGEANIK
-496 ASLMSLAVSFLAI
+496 ASLWSLGISFLAI
-509 MLFMWVYYSTGG
+509 MLFMGVYYSTGG
-521 LISIIALFANLF
+521 IISIIALFANLF

-566 IIYERIREELAEGKS
+566 IIYERIREELAEGKTM
-581 KLQAIADGFKHSM
+581 LQAIADGFKNSM

-607 SLVLIWKGLGPIKG
+607 SVVLIWKGLGPIKG
-621 FGVVLAVGVMFTL
+621 FGVVLAVGVIFTL

-644 IDWWMARGNDIR
+644 TDWWVGRGNEIS
-656 FFAKFSE
+656 FFRKFSE
-663 GAFKNIHIDWMKMR
+663 GMFKGIHWDWMALR

-682 FSAAIILAGVV
+682 FSALIIGAGIV
-693 SMFVRKP
+693 SALVRKP
-700 AFEFGVDFLGGY
+700 AFEFGVDFLGGH
-712 KFEVAFDKKVNP
+712 KFEVAFDKKVNSD
-724 EDLRQAFV
+724 DLRAAFA

-739 TNVKAVNED
+739 TTVKQVNTD
-748 NTFDITTSYLTNE
+748 NSFDITTAYLSNE
-761 SGSNVQE
+761 TGNDVQQ
-768 KVISKLFEGVNA
+768 KVSAKLFEAVNA
-780 VAGGNLDE
+780 VSGGNLDE
-788 KKFKAGDI
+788 KKFNSGDAT
-796 STTHIKSSVKVGP
+796 TTHIKSSVKVGP

-824 FGIVIIGIYILIRF
+824 FGILIIGAYILIRF
-838 NRWQYSLGI
+838 NRWQYALGI
-847 VVAAVHDALIT
+847 IIAAVHDAAIT

-874 VNQDFIAA
+874 INQDFIAA

-970 IAAPAMM
+970 IAAPVMM

-983 DLSEYKEEVTEG
+983 DLSEYKEEVITEG
-995 AAATAAKAKKKAT
+995 EKKAKKTLKEKA
-1008 EKV
+1008 